1 MSRLHC
7 ELKARVSVITAAVL
21 VATAFVYLA
30 NAQSDDKVPT
40 LHRAPVDTNTPG
52 TQSRAA
58 SSVKLLLTVHDKKNK
73 AVGDLTQNDFTIA
86 DDGQPQ
92 RIQQF
97 TRAAE
102 QPLTLGLLVD
112 TSPGQRAALVDERT
126 ASRSFLDQIVRADLD
141 KAFVIH
147 FDREVE
153 LLQDLTASHEKLEQ
167 AVDGLNSPQF
177 SRTSSSQTSPSD
189 DDDSG
194 QQTGGRGTGRRTHG
208 FGGAQLYDAIYLAC
222 NELMQKQSGRKVV
235 VVLSDGVDRGSKE
248 SLESALEAAHRAN
261 TIIYSILEKSERQ
274 NQGGEGGERSRGS
287 WGIPGMG
294 GPIGGPGMGRR
305 GGRGRNPEPQE
316 NRPDGK
322 KILEQISTETG
333 GQMFEA
339 SKKLTVEQIYSQIED
354 QLRNQYAVAY
364 TPTRSQ
370 DAGDFHKLQVTTT
383 KKDVVV
389 LVPAGYY
396 STP

>member
-1 MSRLHC
+1 MPRLHC
-7 ELKARVSVITAAVL
+7 ELKARVSVITGVVILAV
-21 VATAFVYLA
+21 AFVCLA
-30 NAQSDDKVPT
+30 DAQSDSKLPT
-40 LHRAPVDTNTPG
+40 LHRTPADTNSPS
-52 TQSRAA
+52 TQSKPP
-58 SSVKLLLTVHDKKNK
+58 STVKLLLVAHDKKNK
-73 AVGDLTQNDFTIA
+73 AVADLTQNDFTIA

-97 TRAAE
+97 TRATE

-112 TSPGQRAALVDERT
+112 TSPGQRAALADERT

-167 AVDGLNSPQF
+167 AVDGLSSPQF
-177 SRTSSSQTSPSD
+177 SRTSSGQTSPSD

-194 QQTGGRGTGRRTHG
+194 QQTGGRGTERQAHD
-208 FGGAQLYDAIYLAC
+208 FGGAQLYDSIYLASS
-222 NELMQKQSGRKVV
+222 ELMQKQSGRKVI

-261 TIIYSILEKSERQ
+261 TIVYSIFEKSERQ

-294 GPIGGPGMGRR
+294 GPIGGPGAGRR
-305 GGRGRNPEPQE
+305 GGRGRYPEPQE

-339 SKKLTVEQIYSQIED
+339 SKKLTVEQIYSEIED

-364 TPTRSQ
+364 TPSRSQ
-370 DAGDFHKLQVTTT
+370 DAGDFHKLQVTTR
-383 KKDVVV
+383 KKRSFS
-389 LVPAGYY
+389 PGA
-396 STP
+396 